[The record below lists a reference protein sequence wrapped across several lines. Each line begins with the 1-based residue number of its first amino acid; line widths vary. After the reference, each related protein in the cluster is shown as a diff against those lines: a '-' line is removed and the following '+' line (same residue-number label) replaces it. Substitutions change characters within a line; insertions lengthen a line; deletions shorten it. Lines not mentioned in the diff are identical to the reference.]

1 MHFVLLHIL
10 SKAKVLSGRFVCLKR
25 LALFVSLSLSLA
37 TTGRAQVTYSVTF
50 DDPEGRLA
58 PYELQIESHIHAAGA
73 LWSERFEGIS
83 TLWLRVRPAPAFS
96 GMIEFRAFTWSYVDT
111 VLGTDI
117 FETGASTHIRN
128 GFPASSFDPDI
139 EVIIDPDLLSATLW
153 FESDPTNRTGAIDSG
168 KLDAVSLFARELG
181 ECFCFGGWID
191 PTDGTFPG
199 SSASVFDRL
208 IVFDGTNFTFV
219 GNDAVALYG
228 APVPLT
234 FGAPYGLGNPAPAP
248 GSNLLSDLMGGA
260 GLQPETKYVVSELD
274 WAMLRDAR
282 VPVRYPCPCDQNGD
296 GFVDDA
302 DFVFFTADYDI
313 LDCAEPSMPAQCPS
327 DFNRDAFVDDV
338 DYVIFI
344 DMYGNF
350 ICP

>member
-1 MHFVLLHIL
+1 M
-10 SKAKVLSGRFVCLKR
+10 SGAKVLSGRS
-25 LALFVSLSLSLA
+25 VSAKIYAAITSLLLTFTA
-37 TTGRAQVTYSVTF
+37 TASRAQVTYTVTF
-50 DDPEGRLA
+50 DDPEGQLTAVA
-58 PYELQIESHIHAAGA
+58 PAIESHIHAAGA

-83 TLWLRVRPAPAFS
+83 TLWLRVRPAPFT
-96 GMIEFRAFTWSYVDT
+96 GKIEFRAFTWSYVDT

-139 EVIIDPDLLSATLW
+139 EIAIDPAVLAASLW
-153 FESDPTNRTGAIDSG
+153 FESDLADRSGTIDTG
-168 KLDAVSLFARELG
+168 KLDAISVFARELG
-181 ECFCFGGWID
+181 KCFSFGGWIN
-191 PTDGTFPG
+191 PSDGTFPG
-199 SSASVFDRL
+199 NSSSTFDRL
-208 IVFDGTNFTFV
+208 IIFDGTNFTFV
-219 GNDAVALYG
+219 GTDALALYG

-234 FGAPYGLGNPAPAP
+234 FGAPYGVGNADP
-248 GSNLLSDLMGGA
+248 GSGASLLSDVMNGV
-260 GLQPETKYVVSELD
+260 GLQPETKYTVSELD
-274 WAMLRDAR
+274 WAMLRDSR

-302 DFVFFTADYDI
+302 DFVLFTADYDI
-313 LDCAEPSMPAQCPS
+313 LDCSEPSMPARCPS

-338 DYVIFI
+338 DYVFFI